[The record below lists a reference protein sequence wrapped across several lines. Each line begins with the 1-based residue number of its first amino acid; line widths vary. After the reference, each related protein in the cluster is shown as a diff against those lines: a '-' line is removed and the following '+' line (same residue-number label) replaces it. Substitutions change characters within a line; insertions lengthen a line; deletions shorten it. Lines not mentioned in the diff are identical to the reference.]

1 MIYWYIQ
8 FYRNK
13 NSRRKKSLRS
23 KIFLVLAPRIVLN
36 VVPLRQVFFDY
47 CLWIRL
53 LTYNWLQTM
62 KF

>member
-13 NSRRKKSLRS
+13 NTRRKNLRK
-23 KIFLVLAPRIVLN
+23 KIFLIPVPKIVLN